1 MANVTFGR
9 NAPTP
14 YDSRM
19 DRLRAQMSP
28 PSSNVGGIGGLFK
41 NIKDTI
47 SSPEKAVRAASGLLG
62 GTAGAVASVLALPG
76 SSSYGGAKQ
85 TDFNRAISENR
96 FRNPAT
102 ISPTDTGRG
111 LANLPQGYARDELL
125 LAANANGSSGLR
137 NYGTN
142 YKNRELAAGQAAE
155 NYRTGAGFPGQSP
168 AAERAY
174 QAERSSVAQQAAQ
187 NPELKR
193 YQDQAELARQA
204 LQGYD
209 PASGPLPGAAQT
221 AQDMGMAMW
230 AKANPTLAAKIRPG
244 QSGFGA
250 IQNTLAGSAA
260 NTGFQLPTQ
269 LSFTPP
275 PSVTPTPFPMEA
287 LQSGFQVPGA
297 PTADQLSTYSEFDP
311 YKVDIGLFSKFMQ
324 ANPKK

>member
-19 DRLRAQMSP
+19 DSLRARLSAP
-28 PSSNVGGIGGLFK
+28 PFAGPASRSTQKPVGQVGGLLQSLANASILGGLLYNAGSAWKGFSK
-41 NIKDTI
+41 TPQGQLLTDRVGETI
-47 SSPEKAVRAASGLLG
+47 SAPGRFLNSALG
-62 GTAGAVASVLALPG
+62 GNNPLP
-76 SSSYGGAKQ
+76 SFGGKATRLTQ
-85 TDFNRAISENR
+85 FNPPGFDPNK
-96 FRNPAT
+96 PV
-102 ISPTDTGRG
+102 
-111 LANLPQGYARDELL
+111 
-125 LAANANGSSGLR
+125 
-137 NYGTN
+137 
-142 YKNRELAAGQAAE
+142 
-155 NYRTGAGFPGQSP
+155 TGADLAQSAQVAGRYSPGPSGFQDGNP

-174 QAERSSVAQQAAQ
+174 QAERSSVAQQAKQ
-187 NPELKR
+187 NPDLQR

-204 LQGYD
+204 LQGYN

-297 PTADQLSTYSEFDP
+297 LTMADQLSTYPEFDP
-311 YKVDIGLFSKFMQ
+311 KKVDIGLFSKFMQ

>member
-1 MANVTFGR
+1 MT
-9 NAPTP
+9 APTE
-14 YDSRM
+14 YDLRM
-19 DRLRAQMSP
+19 QRLRARPSAP
-28 PSSNVGGIGGLFK
+28 PFAGPASRSTQTPVGQVGGLLQSLTNASILGGLLNSAGSAWKGFSK
-41 NIKDTI
+41 TPQGQLLTDRVGETI
-47 SSPEKAVRAASGLLG
+47 SAPGRFLNSALG
-62 GTAGAVASVLALPG
+62 GNNPLPSFGGNAPRLTQFNPPGFDPNKPVTGADLAQ
-76 SSSYGGAKQ
+76 SAQ
-85 TDFNRAISENR
+85 
-96 FRNPAT
+96 
-102 ISPTDTGRG
+102 
-111 LANLPQGYARDELL
+111 
-125 LAANANGSSGLR
+125 
-137 NYGTN
+137 
-142 YKNRELAAGQAAE
+142 AAGR
-155 NYRTGAGFPGQSP
+155 YSPGPSGFQGGNS

-187 NPELKR
+187 NPDLKR

-297 PTADQLSTYSEFDP
+297 PTADQLSTYPEFDP

>member
-1 MANVTFGR
+1 LNSALGGNNPLPSFGG
-9 NAPTP
+9 NAP
-14 YDSRM
+14 
-19 DRLRAQMSP
+19 RLTQFNPPGFDPNKPVTGADLAQS
-28 PSSNVGGIGGLFK
+28 
-41 NIKDTI
+41 
-47 SSPEKAVRAASGLLG
+47 A
-62 GTAGAVASVLALPG
+62 
-76 SSSYGGAKQ
+76 Q
-85 TDFNRAISENR
+85 
-96 FRNPAT
+96 
-102 ISPTDTGRG
+102 
-111 LANLPQGYARDELL
+111 
-125 LAANANGSSGLR
+125 
-137 NYGTN
+137 
-142 YKNRELAAGQAAE
+142 AAGR
-155 NYRTGAGFPGQSP
+155 YSPGPSGFQGGNS

-187 NPELKR
+187 NPDLKR

-275 PSVTPTPFPMEA
+275 PSVTPTPFPMAA

-297 PTADQLSTYSEFDP
+297 PTADQLSTYPEFDP
-311 YKVDIGLFSKFMQ
+311 DNVDIKLFSKFMQ